1 MSDLTGLLF
10 AGAALILWSLSP
22 FFFTGTGKRI
32 GPFAT
37 NLLRLLFAFL
47 ALCAFC
53 ALRPVV
59 GFHAPPPSLAAAL
72 WLAASGVIGLT
83 IGDAFLYQAFVT
95 VGPERTSQIQ
105 TLAPAATAAIAWIAL
120 REFLSPLQMLGMAL
134 ILGGVLIATTSAAR
148 SAHSAG
154 SAAGDGTAAPGET
167 GSGASSAGSG
177 RAPARLLSGAWA
189 AIWSALFQAI
199 GTVLA
204 RKGFQAQADLDP
216 ILATTIRIGAGTIA
230 LWAYAR
236 WKGPLRP
243 ALGHWTEPRTWRLM
257 AAGVLFGPLVGMVCY
272 VAALKFAPAGI
283 VTTITFMA
291 PLLIIPI
298 GAKLYGTRITM
309 AALCGTAL
317 SLGGVVLL
325 GLG

>member
-1 MSDLTGLLF
+1 MTDVPGLLL
-10 AGAALILWSLSP
+10 AGAALVLWSLSP

-53 ALRPVV
+53 LLRGLF
-59 GFHAPPPSLAAAL
+59 GFHIPHPGLGSVL
-72 WLAASGVIGLT
+72 WLSASGVVGLT

-105 TLAPAATAAIAWIAL
+105 TLAPAATAAIAWFAL
-120 REFLSPLQMLGMAL
+120 REILSTPQMLGMGL
-134 ILGGVLIATTSAAR
+134 ILGGVLMATTSAAR
-148 SAHSAG
+148 SAIR
-154 SAAGDGTAAPGET
+154 SAANDAGARGVDSATPSSAAAPAPSA
-167 GSGASSAGSG
+167 SG
-177 RAPARLLSGAWA
+177 LLTGAWA

-204 RKGFQAQADLDP
+204 RKGFQSQADLDP
-216 ILATTIRIGAGTIA
+216 IVATTIRIGSGTLA
-230 LWAYAR
+230 LWAFAR

-243 ALGHWTEPRTWRLM
+243 VLGRWTEKRTWKLL
-257 AAGVLFGPLVGMVCY
+257 AAGVLFGPLLGMVCY

-291 PLLIIPI
+291 PLIIIPI
-298 GAKLYGTRITM
+298 GAKLYGTRITA